1 MPQRLVGLEEL
12 SKVLTGLQYLLS
24 RGKWPVTKERK
35 EKIKT
40 RVLLAAALVGVL
52 VYAWMTSWVLE
63 PRLTLPP
70 SVFANSAW
78 KVDGKAVDFIAI
90 QSRFPQES
98 EAIAAALSTI
108 ENGISALGAL
118 PQPLTLVINFDEP
131 FRYFAS
137 DVRLELGSKVAMT
150 EGQLEKAVIKAWL
163 RQRAAGTI
171 TSSLL
176 RMDVVSDLLLA
187 MLSGKMDLALP
198 GEDRHL
204 EPGEIG
210 NWLGF
215 AMAFSASCDAPWRAL
230 ELRDLCGKS
239 ASINP
244 QSFRPLLDSMIW
256 SVYQSVP
263 EFSRATFMNAWI
275 TTLQAPN
282 NRVPH
287 GVSLTLAEEKK
298 WLTEE
303 LEDMLPIAQIS
314 VARET
319 IKLALNQAIH
329 KARLSDDDSLLVDYV
344 FHSEQDL
351 QSRIFDSAGNKK
363 NAVTAIMTEEGL
375 KLVRGQIEIWNS
387 EISSVQTR
395 VLVWESCRAP
405 HIDEVLDEKLKNERF
420 LFVQNCDAKT
430 PALYGSLIDGGI
442 ESFAYSNQSAPFL
455 LLRREALRLAMSR
468 AALNPMINLTDLMTK
483 GSARSL
489 ELLGLERA
497 SLRHDIQAYRVL
509 GAIEAIEWFRSEPA
523 MPPTHSTLQGLIN
536 LGTGS

>member
-1 MPQRLVGLEEL
+1 MPQAPCGLVQL
-12 SKVLTGLQYLLS
+12 SKVLTGLHYLLS
-24 RGKWPVTKERK
+24 RGKWTVTKERK

-40 RVLLAAALVGVL
+40 RVLLAAALVGAL
-52 VYAWMTSWVLE
+52 AYAWMTSWVLE
-63 PRLTLPP
+63 PRLTLPS

-98 EAIAAALSTI
+98 EAIATALSTV
-108 ENGISALGAL
+108 ENGISALGGIS
-118 PQPLTLVINFDEP
+118 QPLTLVVNFDEP
-131 FRYFAS
+131 FRYLVG

-163 RQRAAGTI
+163 HQRADGSV

-204 EPGEIG
+204 VSGEIG

-215 AMAFSASCDAPWRAL
+215 ASAFSASCEAPWRAM

-275 TTLQAPN
+275 ATLQAPN
-282 NRVPH
+282 SRLIH
-287 GVSLTLAEEKK
+287 GVPSNLADEKK
-298 WLTEE
+298 WLSEE
-303 LEDMLPIAQIS
+303 LEIIFPAAQIS
-314 VARET
+314 VAREPVGS
-319 IKLALNQAIH
+319 ALSQAIH
-329 KARLSDDDSLLVDYV
+329 KARLSEGDSLLVDYV
-344 FHSEQDL
+344 FHSEQEI
-351 QSRIFDSAGNKK
+351 QSRIFDSGGKKK
-363 NAVTAIMTEEGL
+363 NAVAAIMTEDGL
-375 KLVRGQIEIWNS
+375 KLVRGQIEIENS

-420 LFVQNCDAKT
+420 LFVQNCNAKT
-430 PALYGSLIDGGI
+430 PAVYGSLIDGGI